1 MNLTHI
7 YFLLIEKSWQ
17 TTNLQTGKME
27 TTWDVF
33 LTMIPLT
40 CDMESHVISSLPSD
54 LWQSSRPVWR
64 TKKTWK
70 QLVATKPPNFN
81 KPRRVVGEKNS
92 IFFLCGEFWTIFI
105 FVGRFQTSKVFLKQN
120 NCLQDAIVSVL
131 WKHRY
136 FTLPWCPTNG
146 EVEGRLRV
154 GRHGSAVRK

>member
-1 MNLTHI
+1 MNLNHI

-64 TKKTWK
+64 TNKNMETTGSNKT
-70 QLVATKPPNFN
+70 PNFN
-81 KPRRVVGEKNS
+81 KPRRVVGEKIQSSFCAGNFKLFSFSWEDSKLPKYFWNKTTAFKMLLSVYCGS
-92 IFFLCGEFWTIFI
+92 IA
-105 FVGRFQTSKVFLKQN
+105 TSR
-120 NCLQDAIVSVL
+120 CLGVQPMEK
-131 WKHRY
+131 WKGD
-136 FTLPWCPTNG
+136 LG
-146 EVEGRLRV
+146 
-154 GRHGSAVRK
+154 

>member
-81 KPRRVVGEKNS
+81 KPRRVVGENKFNLLFVRGILNYFHFCGKIPNFQS
-92 IFFLCGEFWTIFI
+92 ISETKQLPSRCYCQCIVEASLLHVALVSNQWRS
-105 FVGRFQTSKVFLKQN
+105 GRAT
-120 NCLQDAIVSVL
+120 
-131 WKHRY
+131 
-136 FTLPWCPTNG
+136 
-146 EVEGRLRV
+146 
-154 GRHGSAVRK
+154 